1 MLNPDKKTEL
11 KYFHW
16 QFTSSKFFMLQLDD
30 YLMFCFS
37 LRALILVFS
46 KYKYP
51 PVTPITK
58 LNNIW
63 IRTDPRKKKLK
74 KKLGISWG

>member
-16 QFTSSKFFMLQLDD
+16 QFTSSMFFMLQLDD
-30 YLMFCFS
+30 YLMLCYS
-37 LRALILVFS
+37 LRALILIFS
-46 KYKYP
+46 KYKYSL
-51 PVTPITK
+51 VTPITK

-63 IRTDPRKKKLK
+63 IRTDSRKKNLK
-74 KKLGISWG
+74 KKLGISQG